1 MRCAAIANRFVIVE
15 GPARGDGI
23 QAEKAGLLELADLI
37 VVNKS
42 DIEGSQKVV
51 NDLKISLS
59 LNQDPPQIVST
70 SATTGE
76 GIDNLVESLLNLE
89 ERESSKRAR
98 YRQQLMM
105 AHESVLVNNPNFETI
120 IDRISQEGLGIE
132 EALRELIE

>member
-59 LNQDPPQIVST
+59 LNQDPPQIIST

>member
-1 MRCAAIANRFVIVE
+1 M
-15 GPARGDGI
+15 
-23 QAEKAGLLELADLI
+23 
-37 VVNKS
+37 
-42 DIEGSQKVV
+42 KV
-51 NDLKISLS
+51 SLS
-59 LNQDPPQIVST
+59 INQDPPQIIST